1 MLNKIRQFMY
11 GRYGYDQ
18 LGRFL
23 FLLSIAFWVL
33 SLIFR
38 FTPFRRIYFVFWLL
52 NTVIY
57 IFAFYRIFSKNTY
70 KRTIENERYLQF
82 RQRLYPKWES
92 FSKKRLD
99 KNYIYKNCPNCNTKL
114 RLKRVR
120 GKHTTKCPRC
130 GTKFNVRVIWG

>member
-23 FLLSIAFWVL
+23 FILSIVFWAL

-52 NTVIY
+52 NTLIY

-70 KRTIENERYLQF
+70 QRTLENEKYLQL

-92 FSKKRLD
+92 FSKRKLD
-99 KNYIYKNCPNCNTKL
+99 KTYIYKNCPNCNTKL

-120 GKHTTKCPRC
+120 GKHTTKCPKC
-130 GTKFNVRVIWG
+130 GTKFNVRVLWD